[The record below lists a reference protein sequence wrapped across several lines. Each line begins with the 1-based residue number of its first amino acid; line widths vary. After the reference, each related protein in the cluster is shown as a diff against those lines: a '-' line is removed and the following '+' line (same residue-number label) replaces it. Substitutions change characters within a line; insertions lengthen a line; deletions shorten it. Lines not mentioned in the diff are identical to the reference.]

1 MAKAKNRT
9 YSRYTREAVELFAVL
24 IREAR
29 IERKLPAKE
38 LAERAGISRGLLQR
52 IEKGDPNCSLGAV
65 FEVAY
70 LLGIQLFDSDERSL
84 ASNLAMRKE
93 KLSLLPKMARKPVRG
108 VDDDF

>member
-1 MAKAKNRT
+1 MAKAANRT
-9 YSRYTREAVELFAVL
+9 YSLYTREAIELLSVM

-29 IERKLPAKE
+29 LERKLPAKE

-70 LLGIQLFDSDERSL
+70 LLGISLFNSDERTL
-84 ASNLAMRKE
+84 ASNLAVRKE
-93 KLSLLPKMARKPVRG
+93 KLSLLPKTARKPQRG

>member
-1 MAKAKNRT
+1 MPKTSNRS
-9 YSRYTREAVELFAVL
+9 YAHYTRDAIALLAAT

-29 IERKLPAKE
+29 IGRKMPAAE

-52 IEKGDPNCSLGAV
+52 IEKGDPNCGIGPV

-70 LLGIQLFDSDERSL
+70 LLGIPLFDSDASAL
-84 ASNLAMRKE
+84 ASKLATKTE
-93 KLSLLPKMARKPVRG
+93 KLALLPKAARKPTPE